1 MTIVQFGGRSWGLV
15 SGRAYSV
22 DGMEVAIGTSQNTTE
37 KDGQNGVNIAGIDPV
52 GVSMDVQ
59 ASRALGVSPLDELS
73 ALYALMT
80 KKTGDRL
87 YMLGQALL
95 NLDFILTDVEMT
107 DVQAGAA
114 GIETATFHLEFTSY
128 DASAKAKE
136 TSTPVTGYASGKRGG
151 GGGGNKKPPKDEEE
165 KDAQETRDQASS
177 HIPFTFVSKVV
188 GGLFKK

>member
-1 MTIVQFGGRSWGLV
+1 MTIVQFGSRSWGLI

-52 GVSMDVQ
+52 GISLDVQ
-59 ASRALGVSPLDELS
+59 VSRALGVSPLDELS

-87 YMLGQALL
+87 YVLGQALL
-95 NLDFILTDVEMT
+95 NLDFILTDVQMT

-151 GGGGNKKPPKDEEE
+151 GGGNKKPPKDEEE
-165 KDAQETRDQASS
+165 KDAQEANDEASS
-177 HIPFTFVSKVV
+177 HTPFTFVSKAF
-188 GGLFKK
+188 GNLFKK